1 MLARPEEGLVALR
14 TPGLHVLVPHLL
26 KLLGVLVLGSY
37 IRVSM
42 FLFFG
47 LSFFLRQ
54 QQTL

>member
-1 MLARPEEGLVALR
+1 MALR

-26 KLLGVLVLGSY
+26 KLPGVLVLGSY